1 MPGSPHRM
9 KVAIFTETFVPAL
22 DGVVTRLRSTIDE
35 LLNRGDE
42 LLVIAPKYGEGPGYY
57 HDVPI
62 HRVAS
67 IPFPPYPQ
75 IKMAPINPGVGRAL
89 QKFRPDLIHSVN
101 PFVLGAGASRYSR
114 KLGVPL
120 VASYHTN
127 VTVYARFYGLGPLD
141 GAGRW
146 YTRRIHGH
154 ADVNLCT
161 SEVTRQYLESEGI
174 KNLYVWPQGVDTERF
189 HPDKYS
195 EEWRA
200 KLSDGHPENPL
211 LLYVGRLGYEKNI
224 NSLRAVLDALP
235 NARLA
240 FVGDGPAR
248 RHLESVFLGTP
259 TVFLGNRR
267 GEELAYAYASAD
279 ALVFPSITET
289 LGLSMLEALSSG
301 LPVVAARAG
310 ATGEIVEDNVNG
322 LMYEVGDRD
331 SMANAVRR
339 VCGDMELRRR
349 LDAGARGTAVTRGW
363 DQATSALRGY
373 YEKALSSR

>member
-1 MPGSPHRM
+1 M
-9 KVAIFTETFVPAL
+9 KIAIFTETFVPAL
-22 DGVVTRLRSTIDE
+22 DGVVTRLRSTIEE
-35 LLNRGDE
+35 LLIRGDE

-89 QKFRPDLIHSVN
+89 RKFEPDLIHAVN
-101 PFVLGAGASRYSR
+101 PFVLGAGAPHYAR
-114 KLGVPL
+114 KLKVPL

-127 VTVYARFYGLGPLD
+127 VTVYARFYGLGFLD

-146 YTRRIHGH
+146 YTRRIHNN

-161 SEVTRQYLESEGI
+161 SEVTRQYLEGEGI
-174 KNLYVWPQGVDTERF
+174 QNLHVWPQGVDTQRF
-189 HPDKYS
+189 HPDKFS
-195 EEWRA
+195 KEWRA
-200 KLSDGHPENPL
+200 KLSAGHPADPL
-211 LLYVGRLGYEKNI
+211 LLYVGRLGHEKDI
-224 NSLRAVLDALP
+224 GSLRAVLDAVP
-235 NARLA
+235 NTRLA

-248 RHLESVFLGTP
+248 RNLEEIFLDTP
-259 TVFLGNRR
+259 TVFLGTRR

-279 ALVFPSITET
+279 ALVFPSTTET

-301 LPVVAARAG
+301 LPVIAARAG

-339 VCGDMELRRR
+339 VCGDTELRRR